1 MDKEKQEPLLADS
14 QDSDVVWQGTTWQGC
29 PGFPCLAPLFCSTW
43 TWRITTTRIDLEH
56 GCCGNDV
63 DCLDLRRVID
73 IHFHRSIF
81 QMCLNRGTITIHS
94 SNDEMPQ
101 LQLTT
106 FGTKQ
111 LYHDLKEAWSR
122 AKVATAVDADH
133 HAVHA

>member
-1 MDKEKQEPLLADS
+1 MSRLSILLA
-14 QDSDVVWQGTTWQGC
+14 
-29 PGFPCLAPLFCSTW
+29 STLS
-43 TWRITTTRIDLEH
+43 TIMLVLTAGLRSYTETKCTLQ
-56 GCCGNDV
+56 

-111 LYHDLKEAWSR
+111 LYHDLKEVRHCLLTYRACMALCFLVAPDLFEAWLSQMSSHGWPSIQR
-122 AKVATAVDADH
+122 L
-133 HAVHA
+133 HAC